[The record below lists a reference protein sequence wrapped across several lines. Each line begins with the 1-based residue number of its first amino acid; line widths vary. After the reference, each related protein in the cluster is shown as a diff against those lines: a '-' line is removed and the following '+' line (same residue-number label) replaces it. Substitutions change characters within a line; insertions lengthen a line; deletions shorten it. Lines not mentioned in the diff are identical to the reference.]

1 MRKAALK
8 ALCGFC
14 IVLLFSAVLYPQ
26 SSNDSKSSHQSRV
39 DLSPADAAS
48 RVLYRIAPDYPEN
61 AKRGHIE
68 GPVTVK
74 ILVDSNGTVEHMT
87 PISGNPYLLM
97 AAMNAVKQWRYRPYT
112 VNGVA
117 VAFESSVTLKF
128 AL

>member
-8 ALCGFC
+8 ELCGIC

-26 SSNDSKSSHQSRV
+26 QTQASNDSKSSGKSRV
-39 DLSPADAAS
+39 DLSPTDAAN
-48 RVLYRIAPDYPEN
+48 RVVFRIAPDYPDN

-97 AAMNAVKQWRYRPYT
+97 AAMNAVKQWRYRPY
-112 VNGVA
+112 
-117 VAFESSVTLKF
+117 
-128 AL
+128 